1 MNEYVVVR
9 TDRMEAG
16 TDKLP
21 LDSPRRCRYYV
32 RAANKN
38 AAEETFEN
46 QWPECKGK
54 RHSYEFV
61 GVNENVPERIFK
73 ES

>member
-9 TDRMEAG
+9 TSRMEAG

-21 LDSPRRCRYYV
+21 FNSPRRCRYYV
-32 RAANKN
+32 RASNTVELEK
-38 AAEETFEN
+38 ELESR
-46 QWPECKGK
+46 WPKEPIKILDFQK
-54 RHSYEFV
+54 VE
-61 GVNENVPERIFK
+61 ERIFK